1 MRYSARLS
9 LIMTLLIMMLA
20 LGATAA
26 SAQAGGYIVSRGDVL
41 SRIAQQHGVT
51 VNCLAQVNRINNP
64 NLIYVGQVLNIAA
77 CQSQGGGQ
85 AQVPMVNPVNPAAP
99 SNLTPSSYVVQPGD
113 TLGRIAQRYG
123 VNVSC
128 LVRVNQLPNQNV
140 IKRGQVL
147 QIDPCIQQGGGIA
160 PLPVSQTYVVQRGD
174 KMIDIAARFGV
185 DLMCLARANQIASP
199 GYIFTGET
207 LRIDYSCAL
216 SAQAANG

>member
-113 TLGRIAQRYG
+113 TLGRIAHD
-123 VNVSC
+123 SC
-128 LVRVNQLPNQNV
+128 TMSQAVHFLSIANV
-140 IKRGQVL
+140 ISRVCMMNKNRE
-147 QIDPCIQQGGGIA
+147 
-160 PLPVSQTYVVQRGD
+160 
-174 KMIDIAARFGV
+174 
-185 DLMCLARANQIASP
+185 ASH
-199 GYIFTGET
+199 IRSI
-207 LRIDYSCAL
+207 LK
-216 SAQAANG
+216 